1 MGMRW
6 SWILAGAM
14 IVIGLLPIIGLS
26 VVSVLASVGGCR
38 VNEGRVQPCMIAGL
52 DWGGLLHGLTVAGW
66 LFFLTAPIA
75 LAGFVLAIALAVAA
89 LIRRGRS

>member
-38 VNEGRVQPCMIAGL
+38 VNEGMVQPCMIAGL